1 MSDRQDVDS
10 QLGAGDPRRI
20 GSYRT
25 VARLGRGGMGQVY
38 LARSPGGRPVAVK
51 VVAPEL
57 ADDPEFRRR
66 FALETEAARLVGG
79 FYTAQVVDAG
89 PEDARPW
96 LVTAYIPGPSLQ
108 QAVQEHGPL
117 PSDALRVL
125 GSGLAEGLA
134 AIHGSGLV
142 HRDLKPGNVIL
153 AEDGP
158 RVIDFG
164 ISRALDGASATSSI
178 LGTPGYMSPEQ
189 CRGEETGTA
198 SDVFAFGCVLVYA
211 VSGRSP
217 YGEGNGLALQYRTVH
232 GKPDLTGVPEE
243 LLPLLTRCLDHEPER
258 RPSVGEAL
266 AAFTAPVGDASW
278 LPIAVRAM
286 IEQRR
291 AQAARLPPEEPSGR
305 AGRRRRT
312 LVVAAV
318 GALLAGAGAWT
329 ATAWPDRGHG
339 GGAPSTTRSMNP
351 CDVLDNKIVQSQQLT
366 DIGSPGGYDSGA
378 LRVRTCKWAT
388 AEFGSTEDS
397 YQGYYT
403 LAYGPASLELVQRNR
418 RRYPVDL
425 DGLPGA
431 QAYANASEYPNA
443 CEVTWRTSFG
453 RATVYAD
460 QPSNVIGGM
469 NCDNVVDFAR
479 SVFPKAPT

>member
-1 MSDRQDVDS
+1 MSDRQNVDS

-79 FYTAQVVDAG
+79 FYTAQVVEAAPD
-89 PEDARPW
+89 DARPW

-108 QAVQEHGPL
+108 QAVQDYGPL

-134 AIHGSGLV
+134 AIHRSGLV

-189 CRGEETGTA
+189 CRGEETGHA
-198 SDVFAFGCVLVYA
+198 SDIFAFGCVLVYA

-232 GKPDLTGVPEE
+232 GKPDLAGVPEE
-243 LLPLLTRCLDHEPER
+243 LLPFLTRCLDHDPER
-258 RPSVGEAL
+258 RPTVEEAL
-266 AAFTAPVGDASW
+266 ATFTTPVGDASW
-278 LPIAVRAM
+278 LPDPVRAM
-286 IEQRR
+286 IEHRR
-291 AQAARLPPEEPSGR
+291 AQAARLPPEEPSRG

-312 LVVAAV
+312 ILVAAA
-318 GALLAGAGAWT
+318 GMMLAGAGAWT
-329 ATAWPDRGHG
+329 ASAWPDRGEG
-339 GGAPSTTRSMNP
+339 PPSTTRSMNP
-351 CDVLDNKIVQSQQLT
+351 CDVLDNKLIQDHQLT
-366 DIGSPGGYDSGA
+366 DTGSPGGYDSGA

-388 AEFGSTEDS
+388 AEFGSAEDG

-403 LAYGPASLELVQRNR
+403 LAYGPASLELVERNR
-418 RRYPVDL
+418 HRYPVDL
-425 DGLPGA
+425 KGLSGA
-431 QAYANASEYPNA
+431 QAYGDASEYPHA

-460 QPSNVIGGM
+460 QPSTLIGGM
-469 NCDNVVDFAR
+469 GCDNVADFAR
-479 SVFPKAPT
+479 SVFPKAPM

>member
-1 MSDRQDVDS
+1 MSDWQDADS
-10 QLGAGDPRRI
+10 RLGAGDPRRI

-66 FALETEAARLVGG
+66 FALEAEAARLVGG

-117 PSDALRVL
+117 PADALRVL

-164 ISRALDGASATSSI
+164 ISRALDGASATTSI

-189 CRGEETGTA
+189 CQGEETGPA
-198 SDVFAFGCVLVYA
+198 SDVFALACVLVYA
-211 VSGRSP
+211 VSGHSP

-232 GKPDLTGVPEE
+232 GKPDLTGVPED
-243 LLPLLTRCLDHEPER
+243 LLPFLTRCLDHDPSR
-258 RPSVGEAL
+258 RPTVQEAL
-266 AAFTAPVGDASW
+266 ATFSAPAADAPWLPAPVR
-278 LPIAVRAM
+278 VM

-291 AQAARLPPEEPSGR
+291 AQAARLPPQEPPGG
-305 AGRRRRT
+305 AGRRQRI
-312 LVVAAV
+312 LVIGAV
-318 GALLAGAGAWT
+318 GVLLAGAGAWT
-329 ATAWPDRGHG
+329 ATAWPDHSHGRGD
-339 GGAPSTTRSMNP
+339 STTTRSMDP
-351 CDVLDNKIVQSQQLT
+351 CDVLDNEIVQQHQLT
-366 DIGSPGGYDSGA
+366 DIGSPGGYDSGSM
-378 LRVRTCKWAT
+378 RVRTCKWAT
-388 AEFGSTEDS
+388 AEIGSTEDG

-403 LAYGPASLELVQRNR
+403 LAYGPASLELVQRDR
-418 RRYPVDL
+418 RRYPVNL

-431 QAYANASEYPNA
+431 QAYANTSEYPSD

-453 RATVYAD
+453 RASVYAD
-460 QPSNVIGGM
+460 VPPNVLLGVD
-469 NCDNVVDFAR
+469 CDRVAGFAR
-479 SVFPKAPT
+479 SVFPKVPT